1 MGHPLY
7 RPNCYGWGGEKV
19 IFSAPWFLLIPH
31 SPRMRFKPRFSAVL
45 QIFFVGGRL
54 RLFCG
59 RSRKGYV
66 LIAINTVPSRS
77 SRYIAVSAQN
87 RGLNRISGKVMLV
100 YVIGA
105 FYILMMTV

>member
-1 MGHPLY
+1 MVLTDTTFPTH
-7 RPNCYGWGGEKV
+7 
-19 IFSAPWFLLIPH
+19 
-31 SPRMRFKPRFSAVL
+31 AV
-45 QIFFVGGRL
+45 QAAFFCGSTNIFVGGRL